1 MDEVLIVG
9 AGPAGLSAALALSA
23 RGLAVTVFEQHPAPP
38 PRVCGAFIN
47 PEGTRHLATLGVLDE
62 VRQAGA
68 VAVTT
73 ARLAATRDRE
83 VDIPIDRDGVSGLAV
98 PRPVLEQVL
107 ADNLTRRG
115 GVINWGSRVAHA
127 NRDDVGWCL
136 DIRNGTATSQRRAP
150 LLIAADGRFS
160 SLSGRQP
167 TRGRQG
173 WFGWN
178 ATWAGV
184 QNPPGHLSLHF
195 YRSGYVGVLVF
206 GDGLTNVCGLTRRH
220 LGDSTT
226 SWEEVCSHA
235 VGEQPALAH
244 LLRGANR
251 VSAFR
256 GVGPLPFSSRMWSAG
271 GPLLAGDAAAVGDP
285 YMGEGISRALGTG
298 PALLASLG
306 DAHDVADATIQPV
319 YARVWRQHYHPRLR
333 LGTATRLLL
342 AHPRVMSAMLGVA
355 PAAWLRRLA
364 AVAHR

>member
-1 MDEVLIVG
+1 MSEALIVG

-23 RGLAVTVFEQHPAPP
+23 RGVSVTVFEQHPAPP

-73 ARLAATRDRE
+73 ARLVATRNRE
-83 VDIPIDRDGVSGLAV
+83 IEIPLDRDGLSGLAV

-115 GVINWGSRVAHA
+115 GVISWGSRVARA
-127 NRDDVGWCL
+127 DRDDGWWRV
-136 DIRNGTATSQRRAP
+136 DIRTGTATSQRRAP

-160 SLSGRQP
+160 SLSGRQSA
-167 TRGRQG
+167 RGRQG

-184 QNPPGHLSLHF
+184 QALPGHLSMHF

-206 GDGLTNVCGLTRRH
+206 GDGLANVCGLSRRRA
-220 LGDSTT
+220 GESMAWDEV
-226 SWEEVCSHA
+226 WEHA
-235 VGEQPALAH
+235 VNEQPALAQ
-244 LLRGANR
+244 LLRGASR
-251 VSAFR
+251 ISPFR
-256 GVGPLPFSSRMWSAG
+256 GVGPLPFSSGMWSAG

-298 PALLASLG
+298 PALLTSLVG
-306 DAHDVADATIQPV
+306 VHEIADATIRPA

-333 LGTATRLLL
+333 LGTATRAVL
-342 AHPRVMSAMLGVA
+342 AHPRVMTAALGLV
-355 PAAWLRRLA
+355 PAAWLRWLA